1 MRAIACTVIVL
12 CAVELLTTQL
22 LAAEPQR
29 ATLLLGSGGV
39 VTVTLPDSVLTHAA
53 VKKQLESALTTTFL
67 IVGRVR
73 GTPQTVAS
81 RLEIRYDL
89 WDEVYHVRRIAADR
103 KVETQRVPQEQFAK
117 WWRTPLRVATIGG
130 RAAIV
135 DVEVTVLPFSA
146 AEEDDARQWL
156 SKSGGVGGAG
166 TKSSGVV
173 DALIGTTIS
182 ARPLVAFH
190 WSAEVAP
197 R

>member
-1 MRAIACTVIVL
+1 MVRLLAIAL
-12 CAVELLTTQL
+12 L
-22 LAAEPQR
+22 LALPVAAADR
-29 ATLLLGSGGV
+29 ATLLLGSGGA
-39 VTVTLPDSVLTHAA
+39 VTVTLPDSVLAHAA

-67 IVGRVR
+67 VVGRVR
-73 GTPQTVAS
+73 GTPQTVAT

-89 WDEVYHVRRIAADR
+89 WDEVYHVRRVGSDR
-103 KVETQRVPQEQFAK
+103 KQDAQRVTQEQLAK
-117 WWRTPLRVATIGG
+117 WWRTPLRVAAIGA

-156 SKSGGVGGAG
+156 SKGGGVTRSNQSA
-166 TKSSGVV
+166 GVV

-182 ARPLVAFH
+182 AKPLVTFH
-190 WSAEVAP
+190 WSGEVAP